1 MKTKEEL
8 LELLDD
14 NSFTDRML
22 KKELNKLEG
31 EKLEKAIKLLNSE
44 RTICTLHYEDDYDI
58 KELFEEALNADFE
71 LNEECE

>member
-31 EKLEKAIKLLNSE
+31 EKLEKVIKLLNSE
-44 RTICTLHYEDDYDI
+44 RTVCTLHYEDDSNI
-58 KELFEEALNADFE
+58 EELFKEAINADFE
-71 LNEECE
+71 FDEECE

>member
-22 KKELNKLEG
+22 KEELNKLEG
-31 EKLEKAIKLLNSE
+31 EKLEKVVKLLNSE
-44 RTICTLHYEDDYDI
+44 RTICTLHYEDDSNI
-58 KELFEEALNADFE
+58 EKLFDEVMNTDFKFDLE
-71 LNEECE
+71 RE